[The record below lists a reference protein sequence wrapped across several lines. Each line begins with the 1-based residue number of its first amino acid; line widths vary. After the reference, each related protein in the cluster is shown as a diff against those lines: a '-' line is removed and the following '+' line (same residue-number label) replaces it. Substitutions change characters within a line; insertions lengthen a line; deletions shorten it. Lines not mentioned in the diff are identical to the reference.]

1 MNENVKVIF
10 EGIKNALGE
19 SSSVITDRTIEQTIN
34 EFSAFAP
41 QENAEKFWNESVVNH
56 LKNTV
61 AGQVRAFASDKR
73 KEWDTIK
80 EQEISNLKKE
90 WEKSH
95 PAPQPTPAP
104 QPQPTPTPAPQPQP
118 TPTPAPQPQPTPTPA
133 PQPQPTP
140 TPAPEPKPFEL
151 PDDVKAKLEEFEKF
165 KKEFE
170 AKEQEEK
177 QKQIV
182 TEKRKKLSDL
192 IKRPEAGMP
201 NELLRNII
209 FENIQISPEE
219 EDTSILLKIQG
230 KYNETCT
237 KYTKDGINPF
247 ISDKG
252 GSSDV
257 KSFIDRK
264 REEYKANKENN
275 IVSRYYSKINK

>member
-1 MNENVKVIF
+1 MDENVKVIF

-19 SSSVITDRTIEQTIN
+19 SNSVITDRTIEQTIN

-95 PAPQPTPAP
+95 SAPQPTPAP
-104 QPQPTPTPAPQPQP
+104 Q
-118 TPTPAPQPQPTPTPA
+118 

-165 KKEFE
+165 KKDFE

-264 REEYKANKENN
+264 REEDKANKENN

>member
-1 MNENVKVIF
+1 MDENVKVIF

-90 WEKSH
+90 WEKSSE
-95 PAPQPTPAP
+95 Q
-104 QPQPTPTPAPQPQP
+104 
-118 TPTPAPQPQPTPTPA
+118 
-133 PQPQPTP
+133 
-140 TPAPEPKPFEL
+140 KLFEL

-264 REEYKANKENN
+264 REEDKASKENN

>member
-1 MNENVKVIF
+1 MDENVKVIF

-95 PAPQPTPAP
+95 PAPQ
-104 QPQPTPTPAPQPQP
+104 
-118 TPTPAPQPQPTPTPA
+118 
-133 PQPQPTP
+133 P

-264 REEYKANKENN
+264 REEDKASKENN

>member
-1 MNENVKVIF
+1 MDENVKVIF

-95 PAPQPTPAP
+95 STQ
-104 QPQPTPTPAPQPQP
+104 QPQQQPQQQQQP
-118 TPTPAPQPQPTPTPA
+118 PQQ
-133 PQPQPTP
+133 QQSSSSDN
-140 TPAPEPKPFEL
+140 KSFEL

-165 KKEFE
+165 KKDFE

-182 TEKRKKLSDL
+182 AEKRKKLSDL

-264 REEYKANKENN
+264 REEDKANKGNN

>member
-104 QPQPTPTPAPQPQP
+104 QPQPT
-118 TPTPAPQPQPTPTPA
+118 
-133 PQPQPTP
+133 
-140 TPAPEPKPFEL
+140 PKPFEL

-264 REEYKANKENN
+264 REEDKANKENN

>member
-1 MNENVKVIF
+1 MDENVKVIF

-41 QENAEKFWNESVVNH
+41 QENAENFWNESVVNH

-95 PAPQPTPAP
+95 PAPAPTPTPPPSPTPAP
-104 QPQPTPTPAPQPQP
+104 HPTPD
-118 TPTPAPQPQPTPTPA
+118 
-133 PQPQPTP
+133 
-140 TPAPEPKPFEL
+140 PKPIEL

-264 REEYKANKENN
+264 REEDKANKENN

>member
-1 MNENVKVIF
+1 MDENVKVIF

-95 PAPQPTPAP
+95 SASEQK
-104 QPQPTPTPAPQPQP
+104 Q
-118 TPTPAPQPQPTPTPA
+118 
-133 PQPQPTP
+133 
-140 TPAPEPKPFEL
+140 FEL

-264 REEYKANKENN
+264 REEDKASKENN

>member
-1 MNENVKVIF
+1 MDENVKVIF

-95 PAPQPTPAP
+95 SAPQPTPAP
-104 QPQPTPTPAPQPQP
+104 Q
-118 TPTPAPQPQPTPTPA
+118 

-165 KKEFE
+165 KKDFE

-264 REEYKANKENN
+264 REEDKASKENN